1 MEIWLENAALIEAH
15 NYEHS
20 LGHKTFTLAMNHYG
34 DLTSH
39 EFAQA
44 FNTFRKPAEDSFID
58 GTPYLEHFS
67 DRQKLNHHIDWRN
80 HGFVTP
86 VKDQGNFRIKN
97 L

>member
-44 FNTFRKPAEDSFID
+44 FNTFRKPAEDSFIG